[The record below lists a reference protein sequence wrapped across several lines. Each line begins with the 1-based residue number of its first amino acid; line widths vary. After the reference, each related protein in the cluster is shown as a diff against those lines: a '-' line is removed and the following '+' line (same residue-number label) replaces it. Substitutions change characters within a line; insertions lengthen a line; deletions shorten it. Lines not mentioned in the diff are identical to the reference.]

1 MAVASFRGLGR
12 TKRAAFTGTGAY
24 LPARRMTNADLERMV
39 DTSDAWI
46 VQRTG
51 IRERRIA
58 APEEATSDMA
68 LHAARAALADA
79 SLRAEDLDAIVV
91 ATMLGDRLVPSTA
104 ALVQAALGAP
114 HAAAFDVGAAC
125 TGFVYALAVG
135 ASCVKSGLF
144 RNVLVIGSECNSR
157 IVDWTDR
164 NTCIL
169 FGDGA
174 GAAVLAA
181 ADGGEGSDILD
192 VELGCDGA
200 KAGLITIEAGGTRL
214 PATPDTAAGGRHL
227 LRMNGREVFKFA
239 VNIMCH
245 MLVDMC
251 RRNGIALDD
260 IALCIPHQVNYRVI
274 EACCE
279 RVPLPLGRFYL
290 NIDRCGNTSA
300 ASIPIALD
308 EAVRAGRLARGDL
321 VCILGF
327 GAGMTWGSAL
337 VRW

>member
-1 MAVASFRGLGR
+1 MASAVFQGPGR
-12 TKRAAFTGTGAY
+12 MKRAVFAGTGSY

-58 APEEATSDMA
+58 APGEATSDLA
-68 LHAARAALADA
+68 LPAARAALADA
-79 SLRAEDLDAIVV
+79 SLAAEDLDAIIV
-91 ATMLGDRLVPSTA
+91 ATMLGDRLVPATA
-104 ALVQAALGAP
+104 ARIQADLGARR
-114 HAAAFDVGAAC
+114 AAAFDLNAAC
-125 TGFVYALAVG
+125 TGFIYALAAG
-135 ASCVKSGLF
+135 AAGIKSGLF
-144 RNVLVIGSECNSR
+144 RNALVIGSECNSR
-157 IVDWTDR
+157 MVDWTDR

-181 ADGGEGSDILD
+181 ADGAGGSDILAF
-192 VELGCDGA
+192 ELGCDGA
-200 KAGLITIEAGGTRL
+200 KADLIAVEAGGTRL
-214 PATPDTAAGGRHL
+214 PTTPETAAAGRHFL
-227 LRMNGREVFKFA
+227 TMNGREVFKFA
-239 VNIMCH
+239 VNPICR
-245 MLVDMC
+245 MLTDLC
-251 RRNGIALDD
+251 ARNGIALND
-260 IALCIPHQVNYRVI
+260 IALCVPHQVNYRVI

-279 RVPLPLGRFYL
+279 RVPLPLDRFYL

-321 VCILGF
+321 LCLLGF

>member
-1 MAVASFRGLGR
+1 M
-12 TKRAAFTGTGAY
+12 KRAVFAGTGAY
-24 LPARRMTNADLERMV
+24 LPAQRMTNADLERMV
-39 DTSDAWI
+39 DTTDAWI

-58 APEEATSDMA
+58 APDEATSDMA
-68 LHAARAALADA
+68 LRAARGALESA
-79 SLRAEDLDAIVV
+79 SLRPEDLDAIIV
-91 ATMLGDRLVPSTA
+91 ATMLGDTLVPSTA
-104 ALVQAALGAP
+104 VLIQAALGAP

-125 TGFVYALAVG
+125 TGFVYGLAVG
-135 ASCVKSGLF
+135 TACVKSGLF
-144 RNVLVIGSECNSR
+144 RNVLVIGTECNSR

-174 GAAVLAA
+174 GAAVLTAGEG
-181 ADGGEGSDILD
+181 DEGSDILD

-214 PATPDTAAGGRHL
+214 PASPETVAAGKHL
-227 LRMNGREVFKFA
+227 LHMNGRDVFKFA

-245 MLVDMC
+245 MLAGMC
-251 RRNGIALDD
+251 RRNGIALED
-260 IALCIPHQVNYRVI
+260 IALFIPHQVNYRVI

-279 RVPLPLGRFYL
+279 RVPLSPDRFFL

-308 EAVRAGRLARGDL
+308 EAVREGRIARGDL
-321 VCILGF
+321 IAILGF